1 MLNPFFM
8 MLVLNFVFSNL
19 FKSDIENFPVYLMC
33 GQLIFNFFSEATNLA
48 MVSIV
53 NNSGLIKKVYIPKYI
68 FPLSTVISTFVNLL
82 FSMVA
87 LLVIML
93 ATKVSISLGTLTFI
107 IPLVYVLIISVGIG
121 LILASYSVFFRD
133 LLHLYNV
140 FTMALMYM
148 TPIFYPI
155 SIIPDEFRSILKF
168 NPMYYIISCFRSSI
182 LQGTI
187 GPIENHIISLS
198 TSIVF
203 LILGI
208 VVFLRK
214 QDKFILYI

>member
-1 MLNPFFM
+1 
-8 MLVLNFVFSNL
+8 
-19 FKSDIENFPVYLMC
+19 MC

-140 FTMALMYM
+140 FTMAL
-148 TPIFYPI
+148 I
-155 SIIPDEFRSILKF
+155 
-168 NPMYYIISCFRSSI
+168 
-182 LQGTI
+182 
-187 GPIENHIISLS
+187 
-198 TSIVF
+198 
-203 LILGI
+203 
-208 VVFLRK
+208 
-214 QDKFILYI
+214 